1 VERLSRVGIF
11 SVDDLRAQNGCNPEA
26 TAAAAFDVLV
36 VPAARFVPYL
46 PNEAVGRGSMWWL
59 SRCLAGITLV
69 ALVSSA
75 QAQFREQRRLVDW
88 RTLEVP
94 DFGTSIQYP
103 ASIFAP
109 AGKPEKGL
117 GQRFERADGR
127 AVLSIYSR
135 PNEAGESP
143 TTYLRHNLRVALSAS
158 DYVRITRSFFA
169 ISSEREG
176 VILYSRCNFSGGA
189 RGVIHCFDL
198 KYPQQEK
205 RSWDAVVTRISLSLR
220 PLES

>member
-1 VERLSRVGIF
+1 M
-11 SVDDLRAQNGCNPEA
+11 
-26 TAAAAFDVLV
+26 
-36 VPAARFVPYL
+36 PYL
-46 PNEAVGRGSMWWL
+46 PGEASWSPGMKWL
-59 SRCLAGITLV
+59 PHLAIILV
-69 ALVSSA
+69 ALTCSA
-75 QAQFREQRRLVDW
+75 QAQVQSHKFADW
-88 RTLEVP
+88 RTFEVP
-94 DFGTSIQYP
+94 DFGTKIQYP
-103 ASIFAP
+103 AGIFSP

-135 PNEAGESP
+135 PNEAGEDP
-143 TTYLRHNLRVALSAS
+143 ATYLRHNLRVGRSAL

-169 ISSEREG
+169 ISSERDG

-189 RGVIHCFDL
+189 RGAIHCFDL
-198 KYPQQEK
+198 KYPQEEK

>member
-1 VERLSRVGIF
+1 LFCALSSQQRR
-11 SVDDLRAQNGCNPEA
+11 S
-26 TAAAAFDVLV
+26 
-36 VPAARFVPYL
+36 RFMRWL
-46 PNEAVGRGSMWWL
+46 P
-59 SRCLAGITLV
+59 RCLAGIILV
-69 ALVSSA
+69 TLVSSA
-75 QAQFREQRRLVDW
+75 QAQFREQRPLIDW
-88 RTLEVP
+88 RTFEVP

-135 PNEAGESP
+135 PNDAGENP
-143 TTYLRHNLRVALSAS
+143 ATYLRHNLRMERSAL

-169 ISSEREG
+169 ISSERDG

>member
-1 VERLSRVGIF
+1 MG
-11 SVDDLRAQNGCNPEA
+11 
-26 TAAAAFDVLV
+26 
-36 VPAARFVPYL
+36 
-46 PNEAVGRGSMWWL
+46 WL
-59 SRCLAGITLV
+59 SRCLAGIILVTLV
-69 ALVSSA
+69 SNA
-75 QAQFREQRRLVDW
+75 QAQFREPLVDW
-88 RTLEVP
+88 RTFEVP

-117 GQRFERADGR
+117 GQRFESADGR
-127 AVLSIYSR
+127 AALSIYSR
-135 PNEAGESP
+135 PNE
-143 TTYLRHNLRVALSAS
+143 TYLRHNLRVALSAS
-158 DYVRITRSFFA
+158 DYVRITRSFYA
-169 ISSEREG
+169 ISTERHG